1 MRFRLVWIVLATVV
15 VVSCAYYNIL
25 WMAKDEY
32 KKVMSDPEISDFWDP
47 YTQEAVTGENARL
60 LTSVTK
66 RCGKILLLYPES
78 KWVDDALLLMGNCFV
93 LRREYLSAVRKFDEL
108 VNLYAESELVDQA
121 RYMKAY
127 TLILQDS
134 ELQALTELA
143 GLIAESDDKLIRE
156 KAIYL
161 RGRVLLHDLDYK
173 NAITHLETYMAEF
186 PEGEKSAQVRL
197 DLGASLLRT
206 GKPEQAIEVL
216 QEVADRTR
224 EDGLVAGLQIARA
237 HKQLGEYETAISMF
251 EDLVVTSEED
261 TLKARA
267 RMETADVLLEQGRTD
282 SAISILT
289 EADSLLPDGQRDLK
303 SEINY
308 TIGMIH
314 EKHLG
319 DFDEAKI
326 AYVRAGGSQTEF
338 SILAAKKN
346 KAINDMRKYQ
356 ESLSD
361 SIPDSPDEQA
371 MSRFMLAEIFSEDLG
386 LRDEALKQYRSIAD
400 SFPASAYA
408 AKSMIATATLL
419 EAREDTVARVYYRA
433 VIDSFPNT
441 VYANLARAGLNLPLA
456 DIVIETPPDTLS
468 LSEIPTVPIPEALR
482 PPEPEIPTV
491 VLPDSLR
498 KDSGRDSGTHRK
510 VTRPDDR
517 RSRRTV
523 DRIVDRTYEI
533 GPPVPKDL
541 RDVDEAVPEVPDLPP
556 HEKTKLDSAVGRE
569 GTTDPPVI
577 DTLDTTAPEDSLE
590 SPDTEGPGR

>member
-1 MRFRLVWIVLATVV
+1 MMRFRLVWIVLAAVAMA
-15 VVSCAYYNIL
+15 SCAYYNIF

-47 YTQEAVTGENARL
+47 YTQEAVAGENARL

-93 LRREYLSAVRKFDEL
+93 LKREYLSAARKYDEL

-121 RYMKAY
+121 KYMKAY

-143 GLIAESDDKLIRE
+143 SLIAESDDKVIRE
-156 KAIYL
+156 KAVFL
-161 RGRVLLHDLDYK
+161 RGRVLLHDQDYR

-186 PEGEKSAQVRL
+186 PEGRKSAQVRL

-206 GKPEQAIEVL
+206 GSPEQAIEVL
-216 QEVADRTR
+216 QEVADRSS
-224 EDGLVAGLQIARA
+224 EDGLVAGLQIGRA

-267 RMETADVLLEQGRTD
+267 SMELAEVLLEQGRTD

-289 EADSLLPDGQRDLK
+289 EADSLLADGNRDLK
-303 SEINY
+303 AEINY
-308 TIGMIH
+308 TVGMIH
-314 EKHLG
+314 EKHLR

-338 SILAAKKN
+338 SIRAAKKN
-346 KAINDMRKYQ
+346 KAINDMRRYQ

-371 MSRFMLAEIFSEDLG
+371 MSRFMLAEIYFEDLG
-386 LRDEALKQYRSIAD
+386 LRDEALEQYRSIVD
-400 SFPASAYA
+400 SFPASTYA
-408 AKSMIATATLL
+408 AKSMVATATLL
-419 EAREDTVARVYYRA
+419 EARGDTVARVYYRA

-441 VYANLARAGLNLPLA
+441 IYANLARAGLNLPLA

-468 LSEIPTVPIPEALR
+468 LSEIPTVPITEALR

-498 KDSGRDSGTHRK
+498 KESTRDSERHRK
-510 VTRPDDR
+510 VSSPDDR

-523 DRIVDRTYEI
+523 DRIVDRTHEI
-533 GPPVPKDL
+533 GPPVPDDIDTAV
-541 RDVDEAVPEVPDLPP
+541 DVVPESLAVPPKE
-556 HEKTKLDSAVGRE
+556 TGA
-569 GTTDPPVI
+569 
-577 DTLDTTAPEDSLE
+577 APEDSLG
-590 SPDTEGPGR
+590 SPQSEVPGR